1 MKQQDNPIN
10 ITNLNHD
17 GRGIAKLDG
26 KTQFILNALPNE
38 TVKYAQLR
46 KHKRFDEGIANEI
59 INASPDR
66 IEPKCKHFGMCGG
79 CQLQH
84 MDTQAQLLYKQA
96 VVLEQMKHIGK
107 IEPEQILAPIN
118 GDIYGYRNKARL
130 GAKYVEKKQKMLVG
144 FRELNGRFIAD
155 LSSCPIL
162 TPAVGERLTNIAD
175 LINSLSCHNQIP
187 QIEIAA
193 AEDNQCVLIF
203 RNLATLNEDDNSKL
217 KLFGEQFNFTIC
229 LQPSNYESIYQ
240 VYPEGK
246 TIPELYYTIPEHQIK
261 ITFHP
266 ADFTQV
272 NQSTNLQMID
282 KAIELLQLKKSD
294 KVLDL
299 FCGLGNFTLPIAR
312 YVKQITGIEGDLKM
326 VQKSGVNAT
335 VNNIDNIDFYAQN
348 LFEPEINAPWFNQTY
363 DKLLLDPPRAG
374 AEQICKNINQFAA
387 ERIVYISCNSATL
400 ARDAGF
406 IVQHGYKLAKLGII
420 NMFPQTAHVETIAL
434 FLKQ

>member
-26 KTQFILNALPNE
+26 KTQFILNALPGE

-59 INASPDR
+59 ISASPDR
-66 IEPKCKHFGMCGG
+66 VEPKCKHFGMCGG

-84 MDTQAQLLYKQA
+84 MDAKAQLIYKQA
-96 VVLEQMKHIGK
+96 VVLEQMRHIGQV
-107 IEPEQILAPIN
+107 EPEQILPPIN
-118 GDIYGYRNKARL
+118 GDVYGYRSKARL
-130 GAKYVEKKQKMLVG
+130 GAKYVEKKQKLLVG
-144 FRELNGRFIAD
+144 FREVNGRFIAD

-162 TPAVGERLTNIAD
+162 DPMVGERLTDIAA
-175 LINSLSCHNQIP
+175 LINSLSCRNQIP
-187 QIEIAA
+187 QIEIAT
-193 AEDNQCVLIF
+193 AEDQQCVLIF
-203 RNLATLNEDDNSKL
+203 RNLTQLNEEDISKL
-217 KLFGEQFNFTIC
+217 KAFGAQFNFTVC
-229 LQPSNYESIYQ
+229 LQPSNYDSIHQ
-240 VYPEGK
+240 VYPADK
-246 TIPELYYTIPEHQIK
+246 TIPQLYYTIPKHQIK

-282 KAIELLQLKKSD
+282 KAIELLQLEKSD

-299 FCGLGNFTLPIAR
+299 FCGLGNFTLPISR
-312 YVKQITGIEGDLKM
+312 YVKHVTGIEGDLKM
-326 VQKSGVNAT
+326 VQKSEINAKL
-335 VNNIDNIDFYAQN
+335 NDIDNADFYAQN
-348 LFEPEINAPWFNQTY
+348 LFEPEIHASWFKQHYN
-363 DKLLLDPPRAG
+363 KLLLDPPRAG
-374 AEQICKNINQFAA
+374 AEQICKNINQFSA